1 LRCAI
6 SLADL
11 WLSHGRRSEAIEVL
25 EPAYHSIGEGAGTRD
40 LVRAREMLA
49 AVRREQVVH

>member
-6 SLADL
+6 TLGEL
-11 WLSHGRRSEAIEVL
+11 WLSHGRRSEALEVL

-40 LVRAREMLA
+40 LVRARELLA
-49 AVRREQVVH
+49 AVRQEPVLH

>member
-40 LVRAREMLA
+40 LVRARELLA

>member
-25 EPAYHSIGEGAGTRD
+25 EPAYHLIGEGAGTRD
-40 LVRAREMLA
+40 LVKARKVLA
-49 AVRREQVVH
+49 AARREEVLH